1 MYQAKD
7 TLEKLIENNL
17 LFNGYKYDLDCVPDS
32 FLQKHVRR
40 MLKTRR
46 NSLSEER
53 VGSDIFNEFI
63 LPYRGANEKFADYHQ
78 TIENLFCEVI
88 ENFSEYLTT
97 REKVIAINSELT
109 KILKFDLRSHALL
122 EEPSI
127 PEVLVEGKGSC
138 NSLTS
143 VAALTMR
150 FFGIPAAIDEC
161 PVWAHRN
168 SGHRWNA
175 FLDDTGLWIPF
186 SGAETNPDEF
196 NVINDSVKAPK
207 IFRHT
212 FSIQK
217 GFQPP
222 GISPGD
228 MPPVFQFSN
237 RTDVTQLYV
246 STSDVEIYPNPDIV
260 GNEKIIYLSV
270 FNDQEWQ
277 IVSWAPIENGKAI
290 FRKVG
295 NNNIIYLPVLYK
307 KGVTIPVAHPFI
319 LSANSMKT
327 IVPYKNQTINME
339 LKYHN
344 VFYDFKWN
352 IGLTKP
358 GRNIELYY
366 WENGWVLCGKY
377 RAGEDHILRFT
388 DVPGGALYW
397 IKSNEWVNT
406 WQRIFTI
413 ENGEQVW
420 Y

>member
-212 FSIQK
+212 F
-217 GFQPP
+217 
-222 GISPGD
+222 
-228 MPPVFQFSN
+228 
-237 RTDVTQLYV
+237 
-246 STSDVEIYPNPDIV
+246 
-260 GNEKIIYLSV
+260 
-270 FNDQEWQ
+270 
-277 IVSWAPIENGKAI
+277 
-290 FRKVG
+290 
-295 NNNIIYLPVLYK
+295 
-307 KGVTIPVAHPFI
+307 
-319 LSANSMKT
+319 
-327 IVPYKNQTINME
+327 
-339 LKYHN
+339 
-344 VFYDFKWN
+344 
-352 IGLTKP
+352 
-358 GRNIELYY
+358 
-366 WENGWVLCGKY
+366 
-377 RAGEDHILRFT
+377 
-388 DVPGGALYW
+388 
-397 IKSNEWVNT
+397 
-406 WQRIFTI
+406 
-413 ENGEQVW
+413 
-420 Y
+420 

>member
-1 MYQAKD
+1 
-7 TLEKLIENNL
+7 
-17 LFNGYKYDLDCVPDS
+17 
-32 FLQKHVRR
+32 

-46 NSLSEER
+46 NSPFIKR

-78 TIENLFCEVI
+78 TIENLFSEVI
-88 ENFSEYLTT
+88 ENFSQYLTT
-97 REKVIAINSELT
+97 HEKVIAINSELT

-122 EEPSI
+122 EEPSL

-143 VAALTMR
+143 VAAQTMR
-150 FFGIPAAIDEC
+150 FFGIPTAIDEC

-175 FLDDTGLWIPF
+175 YLDENGKWVPYA
-186 SGAETNPDEF
+186 GAETNPDEF
-196 NVINDSVKAPK
+196 NVINDSVKVPK

-222 GISPGD
+222 VINLED
-228 MPPVFQFSN
+228 MPPIFQFSN
-237 RTDVTQLYV
+237 RIDVTQLYV
-246 STSDVEIYPNPDIV
+246 STSDVEINPNPDIV